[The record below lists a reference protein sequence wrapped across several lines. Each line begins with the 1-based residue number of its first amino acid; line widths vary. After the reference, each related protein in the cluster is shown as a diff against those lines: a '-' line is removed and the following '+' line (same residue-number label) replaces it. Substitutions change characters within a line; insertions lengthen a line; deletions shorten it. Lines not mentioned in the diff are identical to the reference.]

1 MNIEM
6 IISVLSM
13 VSFFLSFFF
22 YERKKK
28 VPLTSSKAMNDFFS
42 GVFFLRENN
51 INLIVGRCSIFL
63 GIPTSYFI
71 VYVKNRYGIEYLP
84 SIISLWIVAVY
95 FFIYSSVLGHREVIN
110 RDFFYELFVSNGE
123 KGFRIYLWCVRLI
136 FISSIMFAFIFR

>member
-6 IISVLSM
+6 IVSVVSI

-51 INLIVGRCSIFL
+51 INLIVGRCSVFL
-63 GIPTSYFI
+63 GIPISYFI
-71 VYVKNRYGIEYLP
+71 VCVRNKYGIEYL
-84 SIISLWIVAVY
+84 SSMISLWIVAIY
-95 FFIYSSVLGHREVIN
+95 FFIYSSALGNREVIN
-110 RDFFYELFVSNGE
+110 RDFFYELFISNGE
-123 KGFRIYLWCVRLI
+123 KEFRIYLWCVRLI

>member
-13 VSFFLSFFF
+13 LSFFLSFFF
-22 YERKKK
+22 YERKMK

-42 GVFFLRENN
+42 GIFFLRENN

-63 GIPTSYFI
+63 GIPTAYII
-71 VYVKNRYGIEYLP
+71 VYVRNRYGIEYLP

-95 FFIYSSVLGHREVIN
+95 FFIYSSVLGDREVIN
-110 RDFFYELFVSNGE
+110 RDFFYELFISNGE